1 MFNMMSLHTVGE
13 IAKYA
18 TVWAALFALGPALVL
33 MIGALA
39 FLMLPCAVIGLPFL
53 LWAFFGTER
62 REVAHAVEERHA
74 RHAHA
79 RLAHAH
85 G

>member
-1 MFNMMSLHTVGE
+1 MFNMMSLHTALE
-13 IAKYA
+13 IGKYA
-18 TVWAALFALGPALVL
+18 TVWAALLALGPALLL
-33 MIGALA
+33 MVGVLA

-53 LWAFFGTER
+53 VWAFFGPEK
-62 REVAHAVEERHA
+62 REVVHMVEEHQ
-74 RHAHA
+74 AHA

>member
-1 MFNMMSLHTVGE
+1 VFNMMSLHTAAE

-33 MIGALA
+33 LIAALA
-39 FLMLPCAVIGLPFL
+39 FLMLPCAIIGLPFL
-53 LWAFFGTER
+53 LWAFFGPER
-62 REVAHAVEERHA
+62 REVVQVVEE